1 MSFSAADRD
10 FMMRALRLAERG
22 LYSTTPNPRVGC
34 VIVKEGRCI
43 AEGWHR
49 RAGAPHAE
57 IEALG
62 AAGDAKGATV
72 YVTLEPCC
80 HYGRT
85 PPCADA
91 LIAAGVSRVVAAV
104 QDPNPKVA
112 GQGLSVLRA
121 AGIAVDC
128 GLLENEARDLNAG
141 FVMRMTRAR
150 PRVRIKAA
158 ASLDGKTALPGG
170 ESQWITGEDARRD
183 GHHWRARA
191 CAILTGIGTVLEDD
205 PQLNVRE
212 VETPRQPLKVIVDSR
227 LRLPLGARA
236 LKEGNFLIAAALE
249 NAETRRKADALR
261 ERGAELLFLPNSG
274 GQVDLMAL
282 MRELG
287 RRQINEVHVEAGA
300 RLNGALVEAGVADEL
315 LLYLAPSLIGDS
327 ARGLFSLME
336 LETLDGRKRLDIR
349 DICRVGS
356 DIRVRA
362 IFERNDGASTCR
374 P

>member
-10 FMMRALRLAERG
+10 FMTRALRLAERG
-22 LYSTTPNPRVGC
+22 LYSATPNPRVGC

-57 IEALG
+57 VEALE
-62 AAGDAKGATV
+62 AAGDARGATV

-85 PPCADA
+85 PPCTDA
-91 LIAAGVSRVVAAV
+91 LIAAGVSRVVAAL

-141 FVMRMTRAR
+141 FIMRMTHAR
-150 PRVRIKAA
+150 PWVRIKAA
-158 ASLDGKTALPGG
+158 ASLDGKTALSGG

-191 CAILTGIGTVLEDD
+191 CAILSGIGTALKDD
-205 PQLNVRE
+205 PRLNVRE
-212 VETPRQPLKVIVDSR
+212 VETPRQPLKIIVDSR
-227 LRLPLGARA
+227 LRLPLDARA
-236 LKEGNFLIAAALE
+236 LEEGNFLIAAAVE
-249 NAETRRKADALR
+249 SAETRRKADALR
-261 ERGAELLFLPNSG
+261 ERGAELLFLPNPG

-300 RLNGALVEAGVADEL
+300 RLNGALLEAGVADEL
-315 LLYLAPSLIGDS
+315 LLYLAPCLIGDS
-327 ARGLFSLME
+327 ARGLFSLTE

-349 DICRVGS
+349 DIRRIGG
-356 DIRVRA
+356 DICVRG
-362 IFERNDGASTCR
+362 FFKRSNGASACR